1 MKGKERTGKN
11 TPEEATETVRNQ
23 RDALPSVT
31 WGGGRGKPRRG
42 STNASISRFE

>member
-31 WGGGRGKPRRG
+31 WGGR
-42 STNASISRFE
+42 